1 MKTNERSYRIDLL
14 KALAI
19 IAVVFYHSGNLINGY
34 LGVEV
39 FFVIAGYFLMN
50 SFLKLSDKNKFN
62 YIDFVI
68 KKLNRF

>member
-1 MKTNERSYRIDLL
+1 MIINERSYRIDIL

-39 FFVIAGYFLMN
+39 FLVIAGYFLMK
-50 SFLKLSDKNKFN
+50 SFLKVSDKSKFN
-62 YIDFVI
+62 YIDF
-68 KKLNRF
+68 L